1 MTDQPPFANEVPS
14 TRRFYLYRTE
24 DWSGVSGVGVVATGV
39 QFSDGNCALRWNS
52 EFKSTAVYDDIETV
66 ENIHGHGG
74 RTKVMFLD
82 PPRYS

>member
-1 MTDQPPFANEVPS
+1 VTDQPPFANEVPP